1 MRFYVPTDIYVE
13 KDCVKNH
20 AKELLAVGKRAL
32 IVTGHS
38 SAKAN
43 GSLNDVTEVLNT
55 GGVAYQIFD
64 EVEENPSTDTVGKG
78 AKIAREFGAEFII
91 GIGGGSA
98 IDAAKAMAIL
108 LVNPSVN
115 ADDLHKTPSHPLNHA
130 PVVAVPTTCG
140 TGSEA
145 TPVAIITN
153 HKINLKKSIPHRIFP
168 VLALV
173 DGKYL
178 ASAKKQLIVNTAV
191 DALAH
196 MVESILN
203 VHSNM
208 LNRMCPEYGLKLW
221 GECKEALIASVAANN
236 ASKNAAPIDSLDAAR
251 NAAQDA
257 ATKNDSGNAAPI
269 DTQDAAPI
277 DTSLYEKLMYTS
289 TIAGM
294 SIAMTSTAVPHGMS
308 YDLTLSKGTPHGPAV
323 GYFLG
328 AYVEICQK
336 KVPNDVEKV
345 LSLLGLKNV
354 EEFAEMLRKLIGTCT
369 VTRELR
375 DKFADAMKVNRSK
388 LDLVPGG
395 ITPEEVEYIYD
406 KSLVVE

>member
-32 IVTGHS
+32 VVTGHS
-38 SAKAN
+38 SAKVN
-43 GSLNDVTEVLNT
+43 GSLNDVTEVLNA

-78 AKIAREFGAEFII
+78 AQIAREFGAEFII

-115 ADDLHKTPSHPLNHA
+115 ADELHKAPSHPLNHA

-153 HKINLKKSIPHRIFP
+153 HKIDLKKSIPHRIFP

-221 GECKEALIASVAANN
+221 GECKEALIASIAANN

-251 NAAQDA
+251 NA
-257 ATKNDSGNAAPI
+257 SENAAPL
-269 DTQDAAPI
+269 DA
-277 DTSLYEKLMYTS
+277 SLYEKLMYTS

-323 GYFLG
+323 GYFLS

-354 EEFAEMLRKLIGTCT
+354 EEFAAMLRKLIGTCT
-369 VTRELR
+369 VTCELK
-375 DKFADAMKVNRSK
+375 DKFVAAMKTNHSK

>member
-1 MRFYVPTDIYVE
+1 MQFYVPTDIYVE

-20 AKELLAVGKRAL
+20 AKELLAVGKCAL

-43 GSLNDVTEVLNT
+43 GSLNDVTEVLNA

-78 AKIAREFGAEFII
+78 VQIAREFGANFII

-115 ADDLHKTPSHPLNHA
+115 VDELHKAPSHPLNHA

-203 VHSNM
+203 IHSNM

-221 GECKEALIASVAANN
+221 GESKEALIAAGNAA
-236 ASKNAAPIDSLDAAR
+236 KNA
-251 NAAQDA
+251 
-257 ATKNDSGNAAPI
+257 SGNAAPI
-269 DTQDAAPI
+269 DTQDAAQNASENDAKI
-277 DTSLYEKLMYTS
+277 DASLYEKLMYTS

-323 GYFLG
+323 GYFLA

-336 KVPNDVEKV
+336 KVPADVEKV

-354 EEFAEMLRKLIGTCT
+354 EEFAAMLRKLIGTCT

>member
-20 AKELLAVGKRAL
+20 AKEMLAIGKRAL

-43 GSLNDVTEVLNT
+43 GSLNDVTEVLND

-78 AKIAREFGAEFII
+78 AQIARESNADFII

-98 IDAAKAMAIL
+98 IDAAKAMAL
-108 LVNPSVN
+108 LIVNPGLN
-115 ADDLHKTPSHPLNHA
+115 ADDLHKTPSHPLDHA

-191 DALAH
+191 DALSH

-236 ASKNAAPIDSLDAAR
+236 FAAPAR
-251 NAAQDA
+251 
-257 ATKNDSGNAAPI
+257 GNAAVQKA
-269 DTQDAAPI
+269 TQDATPI
-277 DTSLYEKLMYTS
+277 DASLYEKLMYTS

-323 GYFLG
+323 GYFLA
-328 AYVEICQK
+328 AYVEICHK
-336 KVPNDVEKV
+336 KVPNDVKKV
-345 LSLLGLKNV
+345 LSLLGLKKI

-375 DKFADAMKVNRSK
+375 DKFATAMKTNHSK

-395 ITPEEVEYIYD
+395 ITPEEVEYIYE
-406 KSLVVE
+406 KSLMVK

>member
-20 AKELLAVGKRAL
+20 AKDLLAVGKRAL

-43 GSLNDVTEVLNT
+43 GSLNDVTEVLNN
-55 GGVAYQIFD
+55 GRVAYQIFD

-78 AKIAREFGAEFII
+78 AQIARDFGADFII

-108 LVNPSVN
+108 LVNPSVI
-115 ADDLHKTPSHPLNHA
+115 ADELHKAPAKPLNHA
-130 PVVAVPTTCG
+130 PVVAIPTTCG

-236 ASKNAAPIDSLDAAR
+236 A
-251 NAAQDA
+251 AAQN
-257 ATKNDSGNAAPI
+257 TS
-269 DTQDAAPI
+269 QDAAPI
-277 DTSLYEKLMYTS
+277 DASLYEKLMYTS

-308 YDLTLSKGTPHGPAV
+308 YDLTLCKGTPHGPAV
-323 GYFLG
+323 GYFLA
-328 AYVEICQK
+328 AYVEVCQK
-336 KVPNDVEKV
+336 KVPTDVEKI
-345 LSLLGLKNV
+345 LSLLGLQSV

-369 VTRELR
+369 VSREMR
-375 DKFADAMKVNRSK
+375 DKFAAAMKVNRSK

-395 ITPEEVEYIYD
+395 ITPEEVEFIYD
-406 KSLVVE
+406 KSLIVG

>member
-13 KDCVKNH
+13 KNCVKNH
-20 AKELLAVGKRAL
+20 AKELLAIGKRAL

-43 GSLNDVTEVLNT
+43 GSLNDVTEVLNN
-55 GGVAYQIFD
+55 GRVAYQIFD

-78 AKIAREFGAEFII
+78 AQIARDFGADFII

-108 LVNPSVN
+108 LVNPSVI
-115 ADDLHKTPSHPLNHA
+115 ADELHKAPAKPLNHA

-191 DALAH
+191 DALSH

-203 VHSNM
+203 VHSNI

-236 ASKNAAPIDSLDAAR
+236 TAANNA
-251 NAAQDA
+251 
-257 ATKNDSGNAAPI
+257 SGNAAL
-269 DTQDAAPI
+269 DVATVDA
-277 DTSLYEKLMYTS
+277 SLYEKLMYTS

-308 YDLTLSKGTPHGPAV
+308 YDLTLCKGTPHGPAV
-323 GYFLG
+323 GYFLA
-328 AYVEICQK
+328 AYVETCQK
-336 KVPNDVEKV
+336 KVPADVEKI
-345 LSLLGLKNV
+345 LSLLGLKNI

-375 DKFADAMKVNRSK
+375 DQFVAAMKVNRSK

-395 ITPEEVEYIYD
+395 ITPEEVEFIYD
-406 KSLVVE
+406 KSLIVG

>member
-1 MRFYVPTDIYVE
+1 MQFYVPTDIYVE
-13 KDCVKNH
+13 KECVKNH
-20 AKELLAVGKRAL
+20 AKDLLAVGKRAL

-43 GSLNDVTEVLNT
+43 GSLNDVTEVLNA

-108 LVNPSVN
+108 LVNPELD
-115 ADDLHKTPSHPLNHA
+115 ADELHKAPSHPLNHA

-221 GECKEALIASVAANN
+221 GECKEALLASEN
-236 ASKNAAPIDSLDAAR
+236 D
-251 NAAQDA
+251 
-257 ATKNDSGNAAPI
+257 ATKNDSGNAAPARGNAAARKA
-269 DTQDAAPI
+269 TQDAAPI
-277 DTSLYEKLMYTS
+277 DASLYEKLMYTS

-323 GYFLG
+323 GYFLA
-328 AYVEICQK
+328 AYVEVCQK
-336 KVPNDVEKV
+336 KVPADVEKI

-354 EEFAEMLRKLIGTCT
+354 EEFAKMLRKLIGTCT

-375 DKFADAMKVNRSK
+375 DKFATAMKTNHSK

-395 ITPEEVEYIYD
+395 ITPDEVEYIYD
-406 KSLVVE
+406 KSLVVK

>member
-20 AKELLAVGKRAL
+20 AKEMLAIGKRAL

-43 GSLNDVTEVLNT
+43 GSLNDVTEVLNN

-78 AKIAREFGAEFII
+78 AQIARNFNADFII

-108 LVNPSVN
+108 LVNPNVN
-115 ADDLHKTPSHPLNHA
+115 ADELHKAPSHPLNHA

-203 VHSNM
+203 VHSNT

-221 GECKEALIASVAANN
+221 GECKEALIASLAAN
-236 ASKNAAPIDSLDAAR
+236 NAAPIDASM
-251 NAAQDA
+251 
-257 ATKNDSGNAAPI
+257 
-269 DTQDAAPI
+269 
-277 DTSLYEKLMYTS
+277 YEKLMYTS

-323 GYFLG
+323 GYFLA
-328 AYVEICQK
+328 AYVEICHK

-345 LSLLGLKNV
+345 LSLLGLQSI
-354 EEFAEMLRKLIGTCT
+354 EEFAEMLHKLIGTCS

-375 DKFADAMKVNRSK
+375 DKFVAAMKTNHSK

>member
-13 KDCVKNH
+13 MECVKNH

-32 IVTGHS
+32 VVTGHS
-38 SAKAN
+38 SAKVN
-43 GSLNDVTEVLNT
+43 GSLNDVTEVLNA
-55 GGVAYQIFD
+55 GGVAYKIFD

-78 AKIAREFGAEFII
+78 AQIAREFGAEFII

-115 ADDLHKTPSHPLNHA
+115 ADELHKAPSHPLNHA

-203 VHSNM
+203 IHSNM

-221 GECKEALIASVAANN
+221 GECKEALIVSVAANN
-236 ASKNAAPIDSLDAAR
+236 ATAKCVIAG

-257 ATKNDSGNAAPI
+257 API
-269 DTQDAAPI
+269 DA
-277 DTSLYEKLMYTS
+277 SLYEKLMYTS

-375 DKFADAMKVNRSK
+375 DKFAAAMKVNRSK

>member
-20 AKELLAVGKRAL
+20 AKELLAIGKRAL

-43 GSLNDVTEVLNT
+43 GSLNDVTEVLNN

-78 AKIAREFGAEFII
+78 ALTARNFNADFII

-108 LVNPSVN
+108 LVNPSVI
-115 ADDLHKTPSHPLNHA
+115 ADELHKAPAKPLGHA

-153 HKINLKKSIPHRIFP
+153 HKIHLKKSIPHRIFP

-236 ASKNAAPIDSLDAAR
+236 TAANNA
-251 NAAQDA
+251 
-257 ATKNDSGNAAPI
+257 SGNAAL
-269 DTQDAAPI
+269 DAAPI
-277 DTSLYEKLMYTS
+277 DASLYEKLMYTS

-294 SIAMTSTAVPHGMS
+294 SIAMTSTAIPHGMS
-308 YDLTLSKGTPHGPAV
+308 YDLTLCKGTPHGPAV
-323 GYFLG
+323 GYFLA

-336 KVPNDVEKV
+336 KVPTDVEKI
-345 LSLLGLKNV
+345 LSLLGLQSV

-375 DKFADAMKVNRSK
+375 DKFAAAMKVNRSK

-395 ITPEEVEYIYD
+395 ITPEEVEFIYD
-406 KSLVVE
+406 KSLIVE

>member
-20 AKELLAVGKRAL
+20 AKEMLAVGKRAL

-43 GSLNDVTEVLNT
+43 GSLNDVTEVLND
-55 GGVAYQIFD
+55 GGAAYQIFD

-78 AKIAREFGAEFII
+78 AQIARNFNADFII

-108 LVNPSVN
+108 LVNPELD
-115 ADDLHKTPSHPLNHA
+115 ADELHKAPSHPLNHA

-203 VHSNM
+203 VHSNT

-236 ASKNAAPIDSLDAAR
+236 SATQNTSQNAAPIDA
-251 NAAQDA
+251 
-257 ATKNDSGNAAPI
+257 
-269 DTQDAAPI
+269 
-277 DTSLYEKLMYTS
+277 SLYEKLMLTS

-308 YDLTLSKGTPHGPAV
+308 YDLTLHADIPHGPAV
-323 GYFLG
+323 GYFLA
-328 AYVEICQK
+328 AYVEICHK

-345 LSLLGLKNV
+345 LSLLGLQSV
-354 EEFAEMLRKLIGTCT
+354 EEFAKMLQKLIGTCT

-375 DKFADAMKVNRSK
+375 DQFAAAMKTNHSK

-395 ITPEEVEYIYD
+395 ITPEEVEYIYE
-406 KSLVVE
+406 KSLMVE

>member
-43 GSLNDVTEVLNT
+43 GSLNDVTEVLNA

-98 IDAAKAMAIL
+98 IDAAKAMAL
-108 LVNPSVN
+108 LIVNPGLN
-115 ADDLHKTPSHPLNHA
+115 ADDLHKTPSHPLDHA

-203 VHSNM
+203 IHSNM

-221 GECKEALIASVAANN
+221 GECKEALLASEN
-236 ASKNAAPIDSLDAAR
+236 
-251 NAAQDA
+251 A
-257 ATKNDSGNAAPI
+257 ATKNDSGNAAAQKA
-269 DTQDAAPI
+269 TQDAAPI
-277 DTSLYEKLMYTS
+277 DASLYEKLMYTS

-323 GYFLG
+323 GYFLA
-328 AYVEICQK
+328 AYVEVCQK
-336 KVPNDVEKV
+336 KVPADVEKI
-345 LSLLGLKNV
+345 LSLLGLKNI
-354 EEFAEMLRKLIGTCT
+354 EEFAAMLRKLIGTCT

-375 DKFADAMKVNRSK
+375 DKFATMMKTNHSK

-395 ITPEEVEYIYD
+395 ITPDEVEYIYD
-406 KSLVVE
+406 KSLMVK

>member
-38 SAKAN
+38 SAKVN
-43 GSLNDVTEVLNT
+43 GSLNDVTEVLNA

-64 EVEENPSTDTVGKG
+64 KVEENPSTDTVGKG
-78 AKIAREFGAEFII
+78 AQIAREFGAEFII

-115 ADDLHKTPSHPLNHA
+115 ADELHKAPSHPLDHA

-203 VHSNM
+203 VHSNI

-221 GECKEALIASVAANN
+221 GECKEVLIASVAANN
-236 ASKNAAPIDSLDAAR
+236 ASENATPIDAQDAAR
-251 NAAQDA
+251 NKAQDA
-257 ATKNDSGNAAPI
+257 APL
-269 DTQDAAPI
+269 DA
-277 DTSLYEKLMYTS
+277 SLYEKLMYTS

-323 GYFLG
+323 GYFL
-328 AYVEICQK
+328 ATYVEVCQK
-336 KVPNDVEKV
+336 KVPADVEKI

-354 EEFAEMLRKLIGTCT
+354 EDFAAMLRKLIGTCT

>member
-20 AKELLAVGKRAL
+20 AKEMLAVGKRAL

-43 GSLNDVTEVLNT
+43 GSLNDVTEVLND

-64 EVEENPSTDTVGKG
+64 EVEENPSTDTVRKG
-78 AKIAREFGAEFII
+78 AQIARESNADFII

-98 IDAAKAMAIL
+98 IDAAKAMAL
-108 LVNPSVN
+108 LIVNPGLN
-115 ADDLHKTPSHPLNHA
+115 ADDLHKTPSHPLDHA

-203 VHSNM
+203 VHSNT

-221 GECKEALIASVAANN
+221 GECKEALIGNGEC
-236 ASKNAAPIDSLDAAR
+236 SKNC
-251 NAAQDA
+251 A
-257 ATKNDSGNAAPI
+257 ATDGENVAPARGNAAAQKA
-269 DTQDAAPI
+269 TQDAAPI
-277 DTSLYEKLMYTS
+277 DASLYEKLMLTS

-308 YDLTLSKGTPHGPAV
+308 YDLTLHAGVPHGPAV
-323 GYFLG
+323 GYFLA
-328 AYVEICQK
+328 AYVEICHK

-345 LSLLGLKNV
+345 LSLLGLQSV

-375 DKFADAMKVNRSK
+375 DKFAAAMKVNRSK

-406 KSLVVE
+406 KSLMVK

>member
-20 AKELLAVGKRAL
+20 AKEMLAVGKRAL

-43 GSLNDVTEVLNT
+43 GSLNDVTEVLNN

-78 AKIAREFGAEFII
+78 AQIARESNADFII

-98 IDAAKAMAIL
+98 IDAAKAMAL
-108 LVNPSVN
+108 LIVNPGLN
-115 ADDLHKTPSHPLNHA
+115 ADDLHKTPSHPLDHA

-203 VHSNM
+203 IHSNM

-221 GECKEALIASVAANN
+221 GECKEALIASLAANN
-236 ASKNAAPIDSLDAAR
+236 AAPAR
-251 NAAQDA
+251 
-257 ATKNDSGNAAPI
+257 GNAAAQKA
-269 DTQDAAPI
+269 TQDAAPI
-277 DTSLYEKLMYTS
+277 DASLYEKLMLTS

-308 YDLTLSKGTPHGPAV
+308 YDLTLHAGVPHGPAV
-323 GYFLG
+323 GYFLA
-328 AYVEICQK
+328 AYVEICHK

-345 LSLLGLKNV
+345 LSLLGLQSV

-375 DKFADAMKVNRSK
+375 DKFATAMKINHSK

-395 ITPEEVEYIYD
+395 ITPEEVEYIYE
-406 KSLVVE
+406 KSLVVK

>member
-1 MRFYVPTDIYVE
+1 MQFYVPTNIYVE

-20 AKELLAVGKRAL
+20 AKDLLAIGKRAL

-43 GSLNDVTEVLNT
+43 GSLNDVTEVLND

-78 AKIAREFGAEFII
+78 AQVAREFSADFII

-98 IDAAKAMAIL
+98 IDAAKAMAVL
-108 LVNPSVN
+108 LLNPDLN
-115 ADDLHKTPSHPLNHA
+115 ADELHKAPSHPLNHA

-178 ASAKKQLIVNTAV
+178 ASAKKQLVVNTAV

-203 VHSNM
+203 VHSNV

-221 GECKEALIASVAANN
+221 GECKEALIASVA
-236 ASKNAAPIDSLDAAR
+236 SENAAPIDA
-251 NAAQDA
+251 
-257 ATKNDSGNAAPI
+257 
-269 DTQDAAPI
+269 
-277 DTSLYEKLMYTS
+277 SLYEKLMYTS

-323 GYFLG
+323 GYFLA

-336 KVPNDVEKV
+336 KVPADVEKI

-369 VTRELR
+369 VSRELR
-375 DKFADAMKVNRSK
+375 NKFAAAMKTNRSK

-395 ITPEEVEYIYD
+395 ITAEEVEHIYN
-406 KSLVVE
+406 KSLIVG

>member
-32 IVTGHS
+32 VVTGHS
-38 SAKAN
+38 SAKVN
-43 GSLNDVTEVLNT
+43 GSLNDVTEVLNA

-78 AKIAREFGAEFII
+78 AQIAREFGAEFII

-115 ADDLHKTPSHPLNHA
+115 ADDLHKAPSHPLDHA

-153 HKINLKKSIPHRIFP
+153 HKINLKKSIPHQIFP

-203 VHSNM
+203 IHSNM

-221 GECKEALIASVAANN
+221 GECKEALITSVAANN
-236 ASKNAAPIDSLDAAR
+236 ASENATPIDAQDAAR
-251 NAAQDA
+251 NKAQDA
-257 ATKNDSGNAAPI
+257 APL
-269 DTQDAAPI
+269 DA
-277 DTSLYEKLMYTS
+277 SLYEKLMYTS

-323 GYFLG
+323 GYFL
-328 AYVEICQK
+328 ATYVEVCQK
-336 KVPNDVEKV
+336 KVPADVEKI

-406 KSLVVE
+406 KSLVVK

>member
-43 GSLNDVTEVLNT
+43 GSLNDVTEVLNA

-98 IDAAKAMAIL
+98 IDAAKAVAIL

-115 ADDLHKTPSHPLNHA
+115 ADELHKAPSHPLNHA

-168 VLALV
+168 MLALV

-203 VHSNM
+203 VHSNT

-221 GECKEALIASVAANN
+221 GECKEALLASEN
-236 ASKNAAPIDSLDAAR
+236 D
-251 NAAQDA
+251 

-277 DTSLYEKLMYTS
+277 DASLYEKLMYTS

-323 GYFLG
+323 GYFLA
-328 AYVEICQK
+328 AYVEVCQK
-336 KVPNDVEKV
+336 KVPADVEKI
-345 LSLLGLKNV
+345 LSLLGLKNI
-354 EEFAEMLRKLIGTCT
+354 EEFAAMLRKLIGTCT

-375 DKFADAMKVNRSK
+375 DKFAAAMKVNRSK

-395 ITPEEVEYIYD
+395 ITPDEVEYIYD
-406 KSLVVE
+406 KSLMVK

>member
-20 AKELLAVGKRAL
+20 AKDLLAVGKRAL

-108 LVNPSVN
+108 LVNPIVN
-115 ADDLHKTPSHPLNHA
+115 ADELHKAPSHPLDHA

-140 TGSEA
+140 TGSET

-203 VHSNM
+203 VHSNI

-221 GECKEALIASVAANN
+221 GECKNALLASEN
-236 ASKNAAPIDSLDAAR
+236 
-251 NAAQDA
+251 A
-257 ATKNDSGNAAPI
+257 ATKNDSENAAPAKGNAAAQKA
-269 DTQDAAPI
+269 TQDAAPI
-277 DTSLYEKLMYTS
+277 DASLYEKLMYTS

-308 YDLTLSKGTPHGPAV
+308 YDLTLCKGTPHGPAV
-323 GYFLG
+323 GYFLA

-336 KVPNDVEKV
+336 KVPTDVEKII
-345 LSLLGLKNV
+345 SLLGLKNI
-354 EEFAEMLRKLIGTCT
+354 EEFADMLRKLIGTCT

-375 DKFADAMKVNRSK
+375 DQFAAAMKVNRSK
-388 LDLVPGG
+388 LDLVPSG
-395 ITPEEVEYIYD
+395 ITPKEVEFIYD
-406 KSLVVE
+406 KSLIVG

>member
-38 SAKAN
+38 SAKVN
-43 GSLNDVTEVLNT
+43 GSLNDVTEVLNA

-64 EVEENPSTDTVGKG
+64 KVEENPSTDTVGKG
-78 AKIAREFGAEFII
+78 AQIAREFGAEFII

-115 ADDLHKTPSHPLNHA
+115 ADELHKAPSHPLDHA

-236 ASKNAAPIDSLDAAR
+236 ATAKCIIAG

-257 ATKNDSGNAAPI
+257 AQNASENAAPI
-269 DTQDAAPI
+269 DA
-277 DTSLYEKLMYTS
+277 SLYEKLMYTS

-308 YDLTLSKGTPHGPAV
+308 YDLTLSKDTPHGPAV
-323 GYFLG
+323 GYFLA
-328 AYVEICQK
+328 AYVEVCQK
-336 KVPNDVEKV
+336 KVPADVEKI
-345 LSLLGLKNV
+345 LSLLGLKNI
-354 EEFAEMLRKLIGTCT
+354 EEFAAMLRKLIGTCT

-375 DKFADAMKVNRSK
+375 DKFATAMKTNHSK

-395 ITPEEVEYIYD
+395 ITPDEVEYIYD
-406 KSLVVE
+406 KSLVVK

>member
-43 GSLNDVTEVLNT
+43 GSLNDVTEVLNA

-108 LVNPSVN
+108 LVNPELD
-115 ADDLHKTPSHPLNHA
+115 ADELHKAPSHPLNHA

-203 VHSNM
+203 VHSNT

-221 GECKEALIASVAANN
+221 GECKNALLASEN
-236 ASKNAAPIDSLDAAR
+236 D
-251 NAAQDA
+251 

-277 DTSLYEKLMYTS
+277 DASLYEKLMYTS

-323 GYFLG
+323 GYFLA
-328 AYVEICQK
+328 AYVEVCQK
-336 KVPNDVEKV
+336 KVPTDVEKIF
-345 LSLLGLKNV
+345 SLLGLKNV
-354 EEFAEMLRKLIGTCT
+354 EEFSAMLRKLIGTCT

-375 DKFADAMKVNRSK
+375 DKFAAAMKVNRSK

-395 ITPEEVEYIYD
+395 ITPDEVEYIYD
-406 KSLVVE
+406 KSLMVK

>member
-38 SAKAN
+38 SAKVN
-43 GSLNDVTEVLNT
+43 GSLNDVTEVLNA

-78 AKIAREFGAEFII
+78 AQIAREFGAEFII

-115 ADDLHKTPSHPLNHA
+115 ADDLHKAPSHPLDHA

-168 VLALV
+168 VLAPV

-203 VHSNM
+203 IHSNM

-236 ASKNAAPIDSLDAAR
+236 ATAKCVVAG

-257 ATKNDSGNAAPI
+257 AQNASENDAPL
-269 DTQDAAPI
+269 DA
-277 DTSLYEKLMYTS
+277 SLYEKLMYTS

-323 GYFLG
+323 GYFLA

-354 EEFAEMLRKLIGTCT
+354 EEFAAMLRKLIGTCT